1 MATAINTPFTTWEGA
16 ALHAQDAWADAW
28 QLKVL
33 PYSTSNAF
41 AVALQL
47 LLVLVALTWL
57 ASVVTRNYSFT
68 DRLWSITPP
77 MFAWHFAVHAH
88 VADGG
93 VWDQRLLLMA
103 LLTTLWGVRLTFN
116 FWRKGGYKLS
126 EEDYRW
132 AVVRQYMHWT
142 LFEVLNLVFI
152 AGYQHVLLM
161 LLAVPSY
168 VVYFHRHEELN
179 AVDGVAT
186 ALFLLPLVLESVADQ
201 QQWRFY
207 CKKYELIA
215 QKKPLTGD
223 YKAGFNRSGLFRYS
237 RHPNFFGEMSLW
249 WAFYLFSVAVSEPL
263 FNPSSLGTIL
273 LTLLFQGSAPFTEY
287 ITASKY
293 PLYKEYQQR
302 VSMLVPW
309 FPSVKSAGHED

>member
-1 MATAINTPFTTWEGA
+1 MAAVSPFTTWEGA
-16 ALHAQDAWADAW
+16 VLHAQDAWKEAW
-28 QLKVL
+28 QLTVL
-33 PYSTSNAF
+33 PYATSNAF
-41 AVALQL
+41 AVAVQL

-77 MFAWHFAVHAH
+77 MFAWHFAFHAY
-88 VADGG
+88 ATDGG

-103 LLTTLWGVRLTFN
+103 ALTTLWGCRLTFN

-132 AVVRQYMHWT
+132 AVLRQYMHWT

-161 LLAVPSY
+161 LLAFPSY
-168 VVYFHRHEELN
+168 AVYFHRHEELN
-179 AVDGVAT
+179 AVDGIAT
-186 ALFLLPLVLESVADQ
+186 VLFFLLLLLETVADQ
-201 QQWRFY
+201 QQWTFY
-207 CKKYELIA
+207 LKKYELIA

-223 YKAGFNRSGLFRYS
+223 HKAGFNRSGLFRYS

-249 WAFYLFSVAVSEPL
+249 WAFYLFSIAASEPA
-263 FNPSSLGTIL
+263 FNPSSLGAIL
-273 LTLLFQGSAPFTEY
+273 LTLLFQGSTPFTEF

-293 PLYKEYQQR
+293 QLYKEYQQR

-309 FPSVKSAGHED
+309 FPSVKSVAHED

>member
-1 MATAINTPFTTWEGA
+1 MTPSSPFATWQGA
-16 ALHAQDAWADAW
+16 LLHAQEAWTDAW
-28 QLKVL
+28 QIEVL
-33 PYSTSNAF
+33 PYVSSNAF

-47 LLVLVALTWL
+47 LLVMVALTWL

-68 DRLWSITPP
+68 DRLWSITPGV
-77 MFAWHFAVHAH
+77 FAWHFTYHAF

-103 LLTTLWGVRLTFN
+103 VLTTLWGCRLTFN

-152 AGYQHVLLM
+152 AGYQHLLLL

-168 VVYFHRHEELN
+168 VVYFHRGEELN
-179 AVDGVAT
+179 VVDGIAT
-186 ALFLLPLVLESVADQ
+186 TLFLLLLVLESVADQ
-201 QQWRFY
+201 QQWVFY
-207 CKKYELIA
+207 KKKYELIA

-249 WAFYLFSVAVSEPL
+249 WAFYLFSAAVSEPM
-263 FNPSSLGTIL
+263 FNPSSLGTLL

-293 PLYKEYQQR
+293 PLYKEYQRR
-302 VSMLVPW
+302 VSMLIPW
-309 FPSVKSAGHED
+309 LPSTSTESHAHSE

>member
-1 MATAINTPFTTWEGA
+1 MASSSPFTTWQLA
-16 ALHAQDAWADAW
+16 LLHADEAWTEAW
-28 QLKVL
+28 QPTVL
-33 PYSTSNAF
+33 PYATSNAL
-41 AVALQL
+41 ALALQL
-47 LLVLVALTWL
+47 LIVVIAVTWL

-68 DRLWSITPP
+68 DRLWSITPG
-77 MFAWHFAVHAH
+77 MFAWHFAYHAY
-88 VADGG
+88 VVDGG

-103 LLTTLWGVRLTFN
+103 GLTTLWGCRLTFN

-152 AGYQHVLLM
+152 AGYQHLLLM

-168 VVYFHRHEELN
+168 AVYFHRHEELN
-179 AVDGVAT
+179 ALDGAAT
-186 ALFLLPLVLESVADQ
+186 AAFLLLWVLETVADQ
-201 QQWRFY
+201 QQWNFY
-207 CKKYELIA
+207 KKKYELIA

-249 WAFYLFSVAVSEPL
+249 WAFYLFSVAVSEPA
-263 FNPSSLGTIL
+263 FNPSSIGTIL

-293 PLYKEYQQR
+293 PLYKQYQR
-302 VSMLVPW
+302 HVSMLVPW
-309 FPSVKSAGHED
+309 FPAASQKNEAHQE

>member
-1 MATAINTPFTTWEGA
+1 MASLSPFTSWQS
-16 ALHAQDAWADAW
+16 ALLHTQEAWTAL
-28 QLKVL
+28 QPKLL
-33 PYSTSNAF
+33 PYAKSNALT
-41 AVALQL
+41 VALQI
-47 LLVLVALTWL
+47 LLVLIALTWL
-57 ASVVTRNYSFT
+57 ASVLTRNYSFT

-77 MFAWHFAVHAH
+77 MFAWHFAFHAYLK
-88 VADGG
+88 DGG

-103 LLTTLWGVRLTFN
+103 GLTTSRGCRLTFN

-142 LFEVLNLVFI
+142 LFEVLNLTFI
-152 AGYQHVLLM
+152 AGYQHLLLL

-179 AVDGVAT
+179 EMDAVAT
-186 ALFLLPLVLESVADQ
+186 VAFLLLLVLETVADQ
-201 QQWRFY
+201 QQWTFY
-207 CKKYELIA
+207 SIKYELIA
-215 QKKPLTGD
+215 QKKQLTGD

-249 WAFYLFSVAVSEPL
+249 WAFYLFSVAASKQA
-263 FNPSSLGTIL
+263 FNPASLGTIL
-273 LTLLFQGSAPFTEY
+273 LALLFQGSAPFTEY

-293 PLYKEYQQR
+293 PLYKQYQRR
-302 VSMLVPW
+302 VPMFTPWLPSTVP
-309 FPSVKSAGHED
+309 SSDIHLE

>member
-1 MATAINTPFTTWEGA
+1 MTPFTTWQGA
-16 ALHAQDAWADAW
+16 MLHAQAAWTDAW
-28 QLKVL
+28 QLNVL
-33 PYSTSNAF
+33 PYATSNAF

-47 LLVLVALTWL
+47 LFVLVALTWL
-57 ASVVTRNYSFT
+57 ASVVTRNFSFT

-77 MFAWHFAVHAH
+77 MFAWHFALHAY
-88 VADGG
+88 ATDG

-103 LLTTLWGVRLTFN
+103 GLSTLWGCRLTFN

-132 AVVRQYMHWT
+132 AVVRQYRYMHWT
-142 LFEVLNLVFI
+142 MFEVLNLVFI

-168 VVYFHRHEELN
+168 VVYFHRHQELN
-179 AVDGVAT
+179 TVDGVAT
-186 ALFLLPLVLESVADQ
+186 ALFLMLLVLETVADQ
-201 QQWRFY
+201 QQWNFY
-207 CKKYELIA
+207 SKKYELIA

-237 RHPNFFGEMSLW
+237 RHPNFFSEMSLW
-249 WAFYLFSVAVSEPL
+249 WAFYLFAVAVSEPL
-263 FNPSSLGTIL
+263 FNPSSLGAIL
-273 LTLLFQGSAPFTEY
+273 LMLLFHGSAPFTEY
-287 ITASKY
+287 ITATKY
-293 PLYKEYQQR
+293 PLYKEYQQH

-309 FPSVKSAGHED
+309 FPSVKAVAHDD

>member
-1 MATAINTPFTTWEGA
+1 MASSSPFTSWQG
-16 ALHAQDAWADAW
+16 ALHLQEASAEAW

-33 PYSTSNAF
+33 PFATSDAL

-47 LLVLVALTWL
+47 LLVLIALTWL
-57 ASVVTRNYSFT
+57 ASVLTRNFSFT

-77 MFAWHFAVHAH
+77 MFVWHFAFHGYVT
-88 VADGG
+88 DGG

-103 LLTTLWGVRLTFN
+103 VLTTLWGCRLTFN

-132 AVVRQYMHWT
+132 AVLRQYMHWT

-152 AGYQHVLLM
+152 AGYQHLLLL
-161 LLAVPSY
+161 LLALPSY
-168 VVYFHRHEELN
+168 AVYFHRHEELN
-179 AVDGVAT
+179 VLDGIAT
-186 ALFLLPLVLESVADQ
+186 VLFLLLLVLETLADQ
-201 QQWRFY
+201 QQWNFY
-207 CKKYELIA
+207 KKKYELIT
-215 QKKPLTGD
+215 QKKPLIGD

-249 WAFYLFSVAVSEPL
+249 WAFYLFSIAASEPM

-293 PLYKEYQQR
+293 PLYKEYQRR
-302 VSMLVPW
+302 VSMLIPW
-309 FPSVKSAGHED
+309 FPSAVPASDAHQE

>member
-1 MATAINTPFTTWEGA
+1 MASSYPFTTWHD
-16 ALHAQDAWADAW
+16 ALLDAQEAWTEAL
-28 QLKVL
+28 QPNLL
-33 PYSTSNAF
+33 PYAASNAL

-47 LLVLVALTWL
+47 LLVLIALTWL

-77 MFAWHFAVHAH
+77 MFAWHFAFHAYLR
-88 VADGG
+88 DDG

-103 LLTTLWGVRLTFN
+103 VLTTLWGCRLTFN

-142 LFEVLNLVFI
+142 LFEVLNLTFI
-152 AGYQHVLLM
+152 AGYQHLL
-161 LLAVPSY
+161 LLLLTVPSY

-179 AVDGVAT
+179 EVDVVAT
-186 ALFLLPLVLESVADQ
+186 VLFLLFLVLETVADQ
-201 QQWRFY
+201 QQWNFY
-207 CKKYELIA
+207 SMKYKLIA
-215 QKKPLTGD
+215 LKKPLTGD

-249 WAFYLFSVAVSEPL
+249 WAFYIFSVAVSKQT
-263 FNPSSLGTIL
+263 FNSSSLGTIL

-287 ITASKY
+287 VTASKY
-293 PLYKEYQQR
+293 PLYKLYQSR
-302 VSMLVPW
+302 VPMLIPWLSSAVPI
-309 FPSVKSAGHED
+309 SDSHKE